1 MFRASAFRGCLG
13 LGFRR
18 RLCASIW
25 VVGRS
30 KVLLLK
36 KRARRNCRARFF
48 SVDIVVERP
57 GFAQAGQPRRLSPH
71 GFVSLMM
78 PHAIPVKKNQH
89 FVYLKSRN
97 EVI

>member
-1 MFRASAFRGCLG
+1 LSHKWAGAAKLPRPL
-13 LGFRR
+13 
-18 RLCASIW
+18 
-25 VVGRS
+25 
-30 KVLLLK
+30 
-36 KRARRNCRARFF
+36 F

-97 EVI
+97 EVIV